1 LVLKPTKT
9 HSKGGRFAMSL
20 PHASLFAQ
28 LLDLVPRPE
37 FERLAR
43 LHGVE
48 ARSKGFSSWDQFVAM
63 LFCQLGQAHSLRE
76 IVQGLASAMGKLVHV
91 GLRRAPSRAT
101 LSYANEHRPWV
112 FYRELFGRVLERGR
126 LYAKG
131 KGKLRLRAP
140 VYLLDATVIDLCLEV
155 FNWARFRRA
164 KGAVKLHLVLEHEG
178 HLPVFAHITDGKVHE
193 VRMARRLNFPPGA
206 IVVMDRAY
214 NDYTLF
220 NEWCE
225 RDVSFVTRMKDNAV
239 YEVLER
245 YAPQGETIRRDEWVL
260 LTGTGAQAK
269 CPHVLR
275 RIVVWDPQKRREL
288 VLLTNILDLAAST
301 VARLYKERWQI
312 ELFFKALKQNFRVK
326 TFVGTSAN
334 AVKTQLWTALLAI
347 LLLKILQLRSAFKWS
362 LSNLVAILRMNLFT
376 YRNLWEW
383 LDEPFDTPPLLPQ
396 PIQLELPFPK
406 SL

>member
-1 LVLKPTKT
+1 
-9 HSKGGRFAMSL
+9 MSL

>member
-1 LVLKPTKT
+1 
-9 HSKGGRFAMSL
+9 MSL

-28 LLDLVPRPE
+28 LLDLVPRDD

-43 LHGVE
+43 QHRVE
-48 ARSKGFSSWDQFVAM
+48 ARSKGFGSWDHFVSM
-63 LFCQLGQAHSLRE
+63 LFCQVGQAHSLRE
-76 IVQGLASAMGKLVHV
+76 ITLGLASAQGKLAHV
-91 GLRRAPSRAT
+91 GMRQAPSRST
-101 LSYANEHRPWV
+101 LAYANAHRPWV
-112 FYRELFGRVLERGR
+112 FFRDLFGQVLERAR
-126 LYAKG
+126 RYAKG
-131 KGKLRLRAP
+131 KGKLRLRGRI
-140 VYLLDATVIDLCLEV
+140 YLLDATVIDLCLEV

-164 KGAVKLHLVLEHEG
+164 KGAVKLHLLLDHEG
-178 HLPVFAHITDGKVHE
+178 HLPVFAHITEGKVHE
-193 VRMARRLNFPPGA
+193 VRMAQRLTLPPGA
-206 IVVMDRAY
+206 IVVMDRGY

-220 NEWCE
+220 NAWCE
-225 RDVSFVTRMKDNAV
+225 REVSFVTRMKDNAV

-245 YAPQGETIRRDEWVL
+245 RELPAGGTVRRDEWVL
-260 LTGTGAQAK
+260 LAGTGAQAK

-275 RIVVWDPQKRREL
+275 RIVVWDAKAEREI
-288 VLLTNILDLAAST
+288 VLLTNILDLAAPT

-347 LLLKILQLRSAFKWS
+347 LLLKILQWRSALRWS

-383 LDEPFDTPPLLPQ
+383 LDQPFSTPPLP
-396 PIQLELPFPK
+396 PSSDQLQFAF
-406 SL
+406 S

>member
-1 LVLKPTKT
+1 
-9 HSKGGRFAMSL
+9 MSL

-76 IVQGLASAMGKLVHV
+76 IVQGLASALGKLVHV

-101 LSYANEHRPWV
+101 LSYANEHRSWV

-220 NEWCE
+220 NDWCE

-245 YAPQGETIRRDEWVL
+245 HAVAGEIWRDEWVL
-260 LTGTGAQAK
+260 LAGTGAQAK

-275 RIVVWDPQKRREL
+275 RIVVWDPEKKREL
-288 VLLTNILDLAAST
+288 VLLTNILDLAART

-362 LSNLVAILRMNLFT
+362 LSNLVALLRMNLFT

-383 LDEPFDTPPLLPQ
+383 LDEPFDTPPLPPQ